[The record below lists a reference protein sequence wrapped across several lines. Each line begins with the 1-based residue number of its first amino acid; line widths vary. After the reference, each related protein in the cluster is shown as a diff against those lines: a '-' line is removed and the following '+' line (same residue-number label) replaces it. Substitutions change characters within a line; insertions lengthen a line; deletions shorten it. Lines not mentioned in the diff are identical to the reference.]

1 MNNSELDTFKR
12 MFKDY
17 YDYIKGNDRSLLARI
32 YGIFTVFLEDIDPV
46 HLILMA
52 NTIRVKSKEKKAI
65 DCLFDLKGSLVGRLT
80 KDTDPN
86 STPIL
91 KDLNIRLK
99 RKHKLVFFSLFI
111 IIVLA
116 IRRGREKS
124 HLRITQERH

>member
-1 MNNSELDTFKR
+1 

-17 YDYIKGNDRSLLARI
+17 YEYIKGNERSLLARI

-52 NTIRVKSKEKKAI
+52 NTIRFRSQEKVL
-65 DCLFDLKGSLVGRLT
+65 DCLFDLKGSIVGRLT
-80 KDTDPN
+80 KDTDPK

-99 RKHKLVFFSLFI
+99 RKHKLVIF
-111 IIVLA
+111 
-116 IRRGREKS
+116 
-124 HLRITQERH
+124 H

>member
-1 MNNSELDTFKR
+1 MSDSELNTFKR

-17 YDYIKGNDRSLLARI
+17 YEYIKGNERSLLARI

-52 NTIRVKSKEKKAI
+52 NTIKCKTKDKKSI
-65 DCLFDLKGSLVGRLT
+65 DCLFDLKGSIVGRLT

-99 RKHKLVFFSLFI
+99 RKHKLVSKIF
-111 IIVLA
+111 
-116 IRRGREKS
+116 
-124 HLRITQERH
+124 